1 MQGKESFCQFCKTK
15 SKKRIHGVQP
25 SDSESDTEMLLSVTS
40 NEINAV
46 STKKGPVYAEM
57 EIARSGRIKFQ
68 IDCGATVNVI
78 PWKYVQDHSLDES
91 TASLHMYNMTTVKPV
106 GKCRTMLRN
115 PETGKKYNVEFEV
128 IKETFTPLLSRNA
141 AEQMKFITIN
151 YDNFKLLNLELSFN
165 EFYF

>member
-1 MQGKESFCQFCKTK
+1 
-15 SKKRIHGVQP
+15 
-25 SDSESDTEMLLSVTS
+25 MLLSVTS

-151 YDNFKLLNLELSFN
+151 YDNFKLLNSVQENDTENIIKKYSNVFN
-165 EFYF
+165 EKIQGCFPGEVHLAISSDA